1 MTPATLPACAV
12 LLIGTDPADAT
23 LVKHALDNVCSPR
36 FRVEQVALAG
46 AIDRVR
52 RGGVDVILLALSD
65 SRALETFQVVSTVV
79 PAVPIIVVTDHDDKP
94 RASELLDS
102 GAQDCLLKQELS
114 PQLLAR
120 SIRYAIERRR
130 SAALESLNRR
140 LEQVQRSLTKTVHEL
155 ELTNEDLAYFSYFA
169 SHDLQEPVRK
179 INYFAGEL
187 REHLHDRMNEVDRRD
202 FDFILDA
209 GRRMQALIHSLLA
222 LSQADNAEVEWGP
235 VDLERCVN
243 EALECLAARIDET
256 RAVVVREPLPVVKGN
271 GTLLNQLYQN
281 LIGNAIKF
289 TASNKRPRIEL
300 TAGHH
305 GAQWALGVRDN
316 GIGIEPAFAQV
327 IFSPFQRVN
336 CRQHYE
342 GAGIGLTICK
352 KVVQRHGGRIWVESK
367 PGAGA
372 HFKFLLTGH
381 EESGCPASADIP
393 ARAASESQLMVKHR
407 FRDGKT
413 VGVRSPSLRIRRAF
427 IESHHGQP
435 NKLAAG

>member
-12 LLIGTDPADAT
+12 LLIGTDPVDAT

-36 FRVEQVALAG
+36 FRVEQVTLAG

-79 PAVPIIVVTDHDDKP
+79 PAVPIVVVTDYDDEP
-94 RASELLDS
+94 RASELLES

-130 SAALESLNRR
+130 AAVLESLNRQ
-140 LEQVQRSLTKTVHEL
+140 LEQVQRSLTKTVRKL
-155 ELTNEDLAYFSYFA
+155 ELTNEDLAHFSYFA

-187 REHLHDRMNEVDRRD
+187 KEHLHDRLNEVDRQD
-202 FDFILDA
+202 FDYIFDA

-235 VDLERCVN
+235 VDLELCVN

-256 RAVVVREPLPVVKGN
+256 QAVVVREPLPVVKGN

-289 TASNKRPRIEL
+289 TAGNKRPRIEL

-336 CRQHYE
+336 CRQEYE

-381 EESGCPASADIP
+381 EGSGCPASAEIP
-393 ARAASESQLMVKHR
+393 ARAATERPLGVKRR
-407 FRDGKT
+407 FRDDKAA
-413 VGVRSPSLRIRRAF
+413 GVRSPSPRILRAF
-427 IESHHGQP
+427 LESHHGQP
-435 NKLAAG
+435 NKLATG